1 MHNLQLLVSQT
12 EDDIVQSDRK
22 FQYNQDMVINLTHE
36 RNRLEEVIEEETD
49 QVNKLSEITGVISM

>member
-49 QVNKLSEITGVISM
+49 QVNKLSEIIGVVSM

>member
-49 QVNKLSEITGVISM
+49 QVNKLSEITGVISL

>member
-36 RNRLEEVIEEETD
+36 RNRLEQVIEEEKD

>member
-36 RNRLEEVIEEETD
+36 RNRLEQVIEEETD